1 MRDSLNRVAALT
13 VRNLKEIVRDPLSLI
28 FMALMPL
35 VMEIMFYLLFHTQTS
50 QFEMKYLAPG
60 IMVFSQA
67 FLALFSG
74 LLIALDRS
82 TAFLTRLFVSRTAA
96 REFILGYLLALLPL
110 AMVQSVLF
118 FIVGGIIEPSLFGAG
133 MVRGVLLALVTSLL
147 FIGAGIL
154 IGTFCGEKSV
164 GGVASVL
171 IMCQSMLSGMWFPAE
186 GISKGMVTLMNCLP
200 FKNAVALVQN
210 AVNGVPASFETFWR
224 PLLIVLAYTVPVFAL
239 AVFCFNKKMKAN

>member
-1 MRDSLNRVAALT
+1 MRKSFERVAALT

-60 IMVFSQA
+60 IVVFSQA

-82 TAFLTRLFVSRTAA
+82 SAFLTRLFVSRTTAG
-96 REFILGYLLALLPL
+96 EFTFGYLFALLPL
-110 AMVQSVLF
+110 AFVQSVLF
-118 FIVGGIIEPSLFGAG
+118 FIAGGIIEPSLFGAG
-133 MVRGVLLALVTSLL
+133 MVWGVLLSLVTSLL

-171 IMCQSMLSGMWFPAE
+171 IMCQSLLSGMWFPTE

-200 FKNAVALVQN
+200 FKNGVELVRN
-210 AVNGVPASFETFWR
+210 AVNGAGVSFETFWR
-224 PLLIVLAYTVPVFAL
+224 PLLIVLAYTVPVFVL
-239 AVFCFNKKMKAN
+239 AIYCFNKKMKAN